1 MIKTEH
7 ILEFDKIK
15 ETWKTFALT
24 ESARTE
30 IEKTEPMMSEREVA
44 ARLRE
49 TSEAKNMIEKF
60 GQPPLAAMSNIREWM
75 HIAETGG
82 CLTPEQLEE
91 AEKALVAVERMK
103 KYLCQ
108 GKNYH
113 IPLAFYEENLY
124 SFEDIREA
132 INQQIRGG
140 QVCDCLLYTSC
151 CIEKDHCQYKYCK
164 SSNVQSIFS
173 PRCFYEKRSRSRC
186 RKKYG
191 YAVGDSAPWIFQFQ
205 FHVNRLLI

>member
-15 ETWKTFALT
+15 ETWKNFCADRN
-24 ESARTE
+24 ARTE

-124 SFEDIREA
+124 SFEDIREPSA
-132 INQQIRGG
+132 
-140 QVCDCLLYTSC
+140 
-151 CIEKDHCQYKYCK
+151 
-164 SSNVQSIFS
+164 
-173 PRCFYEKRSRSRC
+173 SRSGAVR
-186 RKKYG
+186 
-191 YAVGDSAPWIFQFQ
+191 YATEH
-205 FHVNRLLI
+205 HVR

>member
-103 KYLCQ
+103 
-108 GKNYH
+108 N
-113 IPLAFYEENLY
+113 ISA
-124 SFEDIREA
+124 REKT
-132 INQQIRGG
+132 I
-140 QVCDCLLYTSC
+140 
-151 CIEKDHCQYKYCK
+151 
-164 SSNVQSIFS
+164 IFLWHFMRKIYIALRIS
-173 PRCFYEKRSRSRC
+173 GRPSASRSGAVR
-186 RKKYG
+186 
-191 YAVGDSAPWIFQFQ
+191 YATEH
-205 FHVNRLLI
+205 HVR

>member
-132 INQQIRGG
+132 ISQQIRGRSG
-140 QVCDCLLYTSC
+140 MRR
-151 CIEKDHCQYKYCK
+151 
-164 SSNVQSIFS
+164 SIT
-173 PRCFYEKRSRSRC
+173 YVKILQT
-186 RKKYG
+186 G
-191 YAVGDSAPWIFQFQ
+191 
-205 FHVNRLLI
+205 H